1 MLPRLAVPVV
11 RAALATTRAA
21 GKGALKGVQNAA
33 RSTARN
39 EASRFLRSKLHGA
52 PPMLGPVLSGQSAR
66 GPSMFSAIGLMPPYF
81 RMPEQ
86 QFPAVC
92 ACDYNARAPRM
103 QNGRKLF
110 KCHSCATKGK
120 GARNYRVEL
129 EGRSFVERGRAS
141 AGVSRRVSAAASG
154 RVSAGVSRRVSAAAS
169 GRVSAGVSRRV
180 SAAASGRVSAGVSRR
195 ASAAASK
202 RSVSRRRS
210 KSSGSKSH
218 SSSANSSS

>member
-52 PPMLGPVLSGQSAR
+52 PPLAPVLSGQSAPR
-66 GPSMFSAIGLMPPYF
+66 GPSMFSAIGLAPPFF

-92 ACDYNARAPRM
+92 ACDYDVRAPRM

-110 KCHSCATKGK
+110 KCHSCAAKGK

-129 EGRSFVERGRAS
+129 EGRSFVERGRA
-141 AGVSRRVSAAASG
+141 
-154 RVSAGVSRRVSAAAS
+154 
-169 GRVSAGVSRRV
+169 SAGVSRRV

>member
-11 RAALATTRAA
+11 RAALSTTRAA

-66 GPSMFSAIGLMPPYF
+66 GPSMFSAIGLMPPPFF

-92 ACDYNARAPRM
+92 ACDYNVRAPRAP
-103 QNGRKLF
+103 NGRKLF
-110 KCHSCATKGK
+110 KCHSCAAKGK

-129 EGRSFVERGRAS
+129 EGRSFVERGRGSAGVSRRVSPAASGRAS
-141 AGVSRRVSAAASG
+141 AGVSRRV
-154 RVSAGVSRRVSAAAS
+154 
-169 GRVSAGVSRRV
+169 
-180 SAAASGRVSAGVSRR
+180 
-195 ASAAASK
+195 SAAASK

>member
-21 GKGALKGVQNAA
+21 GKGALKGVQSAA

-66 GPSMFSAIGLMPPYF
+66 APSMFSAIGLMPPFF

-92 ACDYNARAPRM
+92 ACDYNVRAPRM
-103 QNGRKLF
+103 PNGRKLF

-141 AGVSRRVSAAASG
+141 AGVSRRVSAA
-154 RVSAGVSRRVSAAAS
+154 SRRA
-169 GRVSAGVSRRV
+169 
-180 SAAASGRVSAGVSRR
+180 SAGVSRR

-202 RSVSRRRS
+202 RSVSRSRS
-210 KSSGSKSH
+210 KSSGSRSH

>member
-66 GPSMFSAIGLMPPYF
+66 APSMFSAIGLMPPFF

-86 QFPAVC
+86 QFPTLC
-92 ACDYNARAPRM
+92 ACDYNVRAPRM
-103 QNGRKLF
+103 PNGRKLF

-141 AGVSRRVSAAASG
+141 AGVSRRVSAA
-154 RVSAGVSRRVSAAAS
+154 SRRVSAA
-169 GRVSAGVSRRV
+169 SRR
-180 SAAASGRVSAGVSRR
+180 ASAGVSRR

-202 RSVSRRRS
+202 RSVSRSRS
-210 KSSGSKSH
+210 KSSGSRSH

>member
-1 MLPRLAVPVV
+1 M
-11 RAALATTRAA
+11 RAALSTTRAA

-52 PPMLGPVLSGQSAR
+52 SPMLGPVLSGQSAR
-66 GPSMFSAIGLMPPYF
+66 GPSMFSAIGLMPPFF

-92 ACDYNARAPRM
+92 ACEYNPRAPRIP
-103 QNGRKLF
+103 NGRKLF

-141 AGVSRRVSAAASG
+141 PAASGRASAGVSRRVSPGASG
-154 RVSAGVSRRVSAAAS
+154 RASAGVSRRVSAAAS
-169 GRVSAGVSRRV
+169 G
-180 SAAASGRVSAGVSRR
+180 R

>member
-11 RAALATTRAA
+11 RAALSTTRAA

-52 PPMLGPVLSGQSAR
+52 PPMLGPVLSGQSLRA
-66 GPSMFSAIGLMPPYF
+66 PSMFSAIGLVPPFF

-92 ACDYNARAPRM
+92 ACEYNPRAPRM
-103 QNGRKLF
+103 PNGRKLF
-110 KCHSCATKGK
+110 KCHSCAAKGK

-129 EGRSFVERGRAS
+129 EGRSFVEKGRAS
-141 AGVSRRVSAAASG
+141 AGVSRRASP
-154 RVSAGVSRRVSAAAS
+154 
-169 GRVSAGVSRRV
+169 
-180 SAAASGRVSAGVSRR
+180 AASGRVSAGVSRR
-195 ASAAASK
+195 ASPAASK

>member
-154 RVSAGVSRRVSAAAS
+154 RL
-169 GRVSAGVSRRV
+169 
-180 SAAASGRVSAGVSRR
+180 SAGVSRR

>member
-66 GPSMFSAIGLMPPYF
+66 APSMFSAIGLMPPFF

-92 ACDYNARAPRM
+92 ACDYNVRAPRM
-103 QNGRKLF
+103 PNGRKLF

-141 AGVSRRVSAAASG
+141 AGVSRRVSAA
-154 RVSAGVSRRVSAAAS
+154 SRRA
-169 GRVSAGVSRRV
+169 
-180 SAAASGRVSAGVSRR
+180 SAGVSRR

-202 RSVSRRRS
+202 RSVSRSRS
-210 KSSGSKSH
+210 KSSGSRSH

>member
-1 MLPRLAVPVV
+1 MLARVGLPVM
-11 RAALATTRAA
+11 RAALSTTRAA

-52 PPMLGPVLSGQSAR
+52 PPMAPVLSGQSAR
-66 GPSMFSAIGLMPPYF
+66 GPSMFSAIGLMPPFF

-86 QFPAVC
+86 KFPTVC
-92 ACDYNARAPRM
+92 ACDYNVRAPRM

-154 RVSAGVSRRVSAAAS
+154 RA
-169 GRVSAGVSRRV
+169 
-180 SAAASGRVSAGVSRR
+180 SAGVSRR
-195 ASAAASK
+195 ASPASGRVSAAASK

>member
-92 ACDYNARAPRM
+92 ACDYNVRAPRM

-154 RVSAGVSRRVSAAAS
+154 RVSAGVSRR
-169 GRVSAGVSRRV
+169 
-180 SAAASGRVSAGVSRR
+180 

>member
-66 GPSMFSAIGLMPPYF
+66 APSMFSAIGLMPPFF

-86 QFPAVC
+86 QFPTVC
-92 ACDYNARAPRM
+92 ACDYNVRAPRM
-103 QNGRKLF
+103 PNGRKLF

-141 AGVSRRVSAAASG
+141 AGVSRRVSAA
-154 RVSAGVSRRVSAAAS
+154 SRRA
-169 GRVSAGVSRRV
+169 
-180 SAAASGRVSAGVSRR
+180 SAGVSRR

-202 RSVSRRRS
+202 RSVSRSRS
-210 KSSGSKSH
+210 KSSGSRSH

>member
-66 GPSMFSAIGLMPPYF
+66 APSMFSALGLMPPFF

-92 ACDYNARAPRM
+92 ACDYNVRAPRM
-103 QNGRKLF
+103 PNGRKLF

-141 AGVSRRVSAAASG
+141 AGVSRRVSAA
-154 RVSAGVSRRVSAAAS
+154 SRRA
-169 GRVSAGVSRRV
+169 
-180 SAAASGRVSAGVSRR
+180 SAGVSRR

-202 RSVSRRRS
+202 RSVSRSRS
-210 KSSGSKSH
+210 KSSGSRSH

>member
-1 MLPRLAVPVV
+1 MLLSRVGIPIA
-11 RAALATTRAA
+11 RAALSTTRAA

-52 PPMLGPVLSGQSAR
+52 PSLAPVLSGQSAPR
-66 GPSMFSAIGLMPPYF
+66 APSMFSAIGLMPPFF

-86 QFPAVC
+86 QFPTVC
-92 ACDYNARAPRM
+92 ACDYNVRAPRM

-129 EGRSFVERGRAS
+129 EGRSFLERGRASPAASGRAS
-141 AGVSRRVSAAASG
+141 AGVSRRASPAA
-154 RVSAGVSRRVSAAAS
+154 
-169 GRVSAGVSRRV
+169 
-180 SAAASGRVSAGVSRR
+180 SRR

-202 RSVSRRRS
+202 RSVSRRKN

>member
-11 RAALATTRAA
+11 RAALSTTRAA

-52 PPMLGPVLSGQSAR
+52 PPMLGPVLSGQSLRA
-66 GPSMFSAIGLMPPYF
+66 PSMFSAIGLVPPFF

-92 ACDYNARAPRM
+92 ACEYNPRAPRM
-103 QNGRKLF
+103 PNGRKLF
-110 KCHSCATKGK
+110 KCHSCAAKGK

-129 EGRSFVERGRAS
+129 EGRSFVEKGRAS
-141 AGVSRRVSAAASG
+141 P
-154 RVSAGVSRRVSAAAS
+154 
-169 GRVSAGVSRRV
+169 
-180 SAAASGRVSAGVSRR
+180 AASGRVSAGVSRR
-195 ASAAASK
+195 ASPAASK

>member
-66 GPSMFSAIGLMPPYF
+66 APSMFSAIGLMPPFF

-92 ACDYNARAPRM
+92 ACDYNVRAPRM
-103 QNGRKLF
+103 PNGRKLF

-120 GARNYRVEL
+120 SARNYRVEL

-141 AGVSRRVSAAASG
+141 AGVSRRVSAA
-154 RVSAGVSRRVSAAAS
+154 SRRA
-169 GRVSAGVSRRV
+169 
-180 SAAASGRVSAGVSRR
+180 SAGVSRR

-202 RSVSRRRS
+202 RSVSRSRS
-210 KSSGSKSH
+210 KSSGSRSH